1 MNGIIGMHSPSNVV
15 KTRIE
20 LKNADGTSA
29 GSISF
34 TRMKKSKAATTK
46 NTNNDSKKKYKKLH
60 YNFKE
65 LSTQIMQTKNS
76 GGASRVLLRARA
88 KVAMLKRKLYSGEYD
103 DQELKSAI
111 LHAEAMARV
120 AKKRM
125 KHLREEE
132 DAKRQG
138 GSCEGELAEKRDQ
151 EKIDSRS
158 ERNSTDTVN
167 EVDQEELQR
176 LMREYKRLMREA
188 QKAMTESM
196 QDTSGLEELSEE
208 VSGTLSEDMDP
219 ADLELMKKKH
229 RAKELRE
236 IMEADMKYLRA
247 VFDKLAKEKQANASG
262 SIGNS
267 ADSFGGENLSSG
279 VILEL
284 SEAGAPVEIAVPAVE
299 AAAVAESGAI
309 DVTV

>member
-1 MNGIIGMHSPSNVV
+1 MNGISGMYSLSNVV
-15 KTRIE
+15 RTRIE

-29 GSISF
+29 GSITF
-34 TRMKKSKAATTK
+34 TKVKKNKTATTK
-46 NTNNDSKKKYKKLH
+46 KTNNNGKKKKLH

-65 LSTQIMQTKNS
+65 LSAQIMQSKTS

-88 KVAMLKRKLYSGEYD
+88 KAAMLKRKLYGGEYD

-111 LHAEAMARV
+111 LHAEAIARV
-120 AKKRM
+120 AKKRV

-138 GSCEGELAEKRDQ
+138 GPCEGELVEKQDQ
-151 EKIDSRS
+151 EKVDSRS
-158 ERNSTDTVN
+158 ERNSSDTVN

-188 QKAMTESM
+188 EKAMAESIK
-196 QDTSGLEELSEE
+196 DTSGLGDLSEE
-208 VSGTLSEDMDP
+208 VSDALSEDMDP

-247 VFDKLAKEKQANASG
+247 MFDKLAKEKQANASG
-262 SIGNS
+262 SIGSS
-267 ADSFGGENLSSG
+267 ADSFEGDNVSSG

-284 SEAGAPVEIAVPAVE
+284 SEASAPVEIAVPAAD
-299 AAAVAESGAI
+299 AAAVVESGAI